1 MIDFRRVAFS
11 VMGKKYYLMAT
22 KDQRDEFVL
31 IFKDSLLDNY
41 ASTLAKW
48 GDSTITTVFPM
59 NINQI
64 LKMLRLDRFLI
75 PN

>member
-1 MIDFRRVAFS
+1 
-11 VMGKKYYLMAT
+11 MAT

-48 GDSTITTVFPM
+48 GDSTITTIYPRSE
-59 NINQI
+59 NQSDFE
-64 LKMLRLDRFLI
+64 KMLRLNRFLI
-75 PN
+75 PELASIQFHIN